1 MRFPAAVPAVIRPAR
16 SCRRRSR
23 TGHAA
28 IKAAGREF
36 ERVVAEL
43 AGGTSQQTG
52 TAAAAAWSTV
62 HGFAKL
68 ALEGKFGAGND
79 EAGRR
84 EIMRM
89 LVQVLNYLWPRDAR
103 NTA

>member
-1 MRFPAAVPAVIRPAR
+1 MPIA
-16 SCRRRSR
+16 
-23 TGHAA
+23 
-28 IKAAGREF
+28 
-36 ERVVAEL
+36 
-43 AGGTSQQTG
+43 SQI
-52 TAAAAAWSTV
+52 
-62 HGFAKL
+62 AKL

-103 NTA
+103 NTARTLAFPRGSMNLGGPAAIGTPGNDRQHARAQARH